1 MYDAFLVRDF
11 LLIKAKHF
19 SSFLEVRGAH
29 VKRRISSLYSKVIW
43 VEVPSCY
50 ITLKRVDEAG
60 KHTRSEYVSEYA
72 AYTEYT
78 EGSGTVATVVVV
90 EAAMSTLSCRGR
102 WFVFL
107 DA

>member
-1 MYDAFLVRDF
+1 
-11 LLIKAKHF
+11 
-19 SSFLEVRGAH
+19 
-29 VKRRISSLYSKVIW
+29 LYSKVIW
-43 VEVPSCY
+43 VVPSCY

-60 KHTRSEYVSEYA
+60 KHTRSEYASEYA

-78 EGSGTVATVVVV
+78 EKSGTLATVVV
-90 EAAMSTLSCRGR
+90 EAAISTLSCRGR